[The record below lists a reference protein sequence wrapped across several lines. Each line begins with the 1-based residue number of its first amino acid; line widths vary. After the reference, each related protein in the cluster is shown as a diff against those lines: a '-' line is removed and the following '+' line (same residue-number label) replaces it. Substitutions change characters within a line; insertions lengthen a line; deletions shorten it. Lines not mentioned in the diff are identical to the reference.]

1 MEQKSLLL
9 RSKTTQLQQAE
20 NSMGNAL
27 TQKIL
32 ITLGFIFAYRV
43 LAYIPV
49 PGVDTSVIA
58 SYFTD
63 ANNALGLANMFSGNA
78 IERLS
83 IISLGIMPYITASIV
98 MELLAATFPTLG
110 QMKKE
115 RDGMQKYMQIIR
127 YFTIFITV
135 VQAIGVSMGLQS
147 LTGSS
152 GQSAVMIDPTTFVI
166 IATFSMLTGTM
177 LLMWIGEQITQK
189 GIGNGISLIIFAGI
203 VSGLPSAISNTVQA
217 VNAGEMSFLTIL
229 AILGVML
236 ITILAII
243 YVELGERRV
252 PISYSRKTIMQN
264 QNKRVMNYIPVK
276 VNLSGVIP
284 PIFASAILM
293 FPLTMLQSSQND
305 ILVKIADIL
314 APGGVVFNVVT
325 FLLVV
330 FFAFFYASIAFN
342 AKDISDNLKKQGGF
356 IPGVRPGEH
365 TKEFLNDVASK
376 LTVTGATYLAII
388 STVPFVFINGMGAS
402 FYFGG
407 TAVLIIVQVALD
419 TMRKV
424 EAQRTMNQYNTLG
437 NVGL

>member
-1 MEQKSLLL
+1 
-9 RSKTTQLQQAE
+9 
-20 NSMGNAL
+20 
-27 TQKIL
+27 
-32 ITLGFIFAYRV
+32 
-43 LAYIPV
+43 
-49 PGVDTSVIA
+49 
-58 SYFTD
+58 
-63 ANNALGLANMFSGNA
+63 
-78 IERLS
+78 
-83 IISLGIMPYITASIV
+83 
-98 MELLAATFPTLG
+98 MELLAATFPALG

-147 LTGSS
+147 MTGRS
-152 GQSAVMIDPTTFVI
+152 GASAVMIDPMMFTVLT
-166 IATFSMLTGTM
+166 TFSMLTGTM

-203 VSGLPSAISNTVQA
+203 VSGLPGAIGNTVRA
-217 VNAGEMSFLTIL
+217 VNAGEMNFLVVLGIL
-229 AILGVML
+229 AIML

-243 YVELGERRV
+243 YVELGERRI

-264 QNKRVMNYIPVK
+264 QTKRVMNYIPVK

-293 FPLTMLQSSQND
+293 FPLTVLQASTTPW
-305 ILVKIADIL
+305 VTAIADSL
-314 APGGVVFNVVT
+314 APGGLTFNVVT
-325 FLLVV
+325 FLLVM

-365 TKEFLNDVASK
+365 TKEFLNEVASR
-376 LTVTGATYLAII
+376 LTGSGAVYLAII
-388 STVPFVFINGMGAS
+388 STIPFAIISGMGAS

-407 TAVLIIVQVALD
+407 VAVLIIVQVALD
-419 TMRKV
+419 TMRKI
-424 EAQRTMNQYNTLG
+424 EAQRTMNQYDTLG